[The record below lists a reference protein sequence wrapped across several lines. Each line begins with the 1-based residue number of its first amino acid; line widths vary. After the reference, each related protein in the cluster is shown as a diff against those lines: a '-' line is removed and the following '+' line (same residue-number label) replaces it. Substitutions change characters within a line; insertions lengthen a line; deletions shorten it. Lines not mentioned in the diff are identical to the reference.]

1 MPGCRWAPRRH
12 AGRQLDFPNH
22 IGYTLRH
29 PLPEVHRASGS
40 SGRRRGHE
48 SPPVPAPEGF
58 TSRPSRRQGP
68 GQTARLPIRERFP
81 RDLWSR
87 HLIASPRAGS
97 EPLSLRV
104 ELDCSCAFQPFAR
117 RTRFGDPQPGRPRTP
132 ARYPSRVPTPKRSS
146 PRRKARTRQRAYSR
160 AYRPASGARVLCAA
174 PGATRAS
181 PPPAPCGA
189 RRFRRGRSRS
199 RAAPDRCLQPAM
211 SPTSVLR
218 AGSGKEPRGDPRPR
232 TSRGG
237 AFRFPAGPAPIP
249 HSQAP

>member
-81 RDLWSR
+81 PDLWSR

-104 ELDCSCAFQPFAR
+104 ELDCSCAFQPLAR

-132 ARYPSRVPTPKRSS
+132 ARYPSRVPTPKRIL
-146 PRRKARTRQRAYSR
+146 PGI
-160 AYRPASGARVLCAA
+160 RPALASGHIRVPAL
-174 PGATRAS
+174 PVATRSPISTAVPRAGERSCAS
-181 PPPAPCGA
+181 PPAP
-189 RRFRRGRSRS
+189 R
-199 RAAPDRCLQPAM
+199 
-211 SPTSVLR
+211 
-218 AGSGKEPRGDPRPR
+218 
-232 TSRGG
+232 
-237 AFRFPAGPAPIP
+237 
-249 HSQAP
+249 

>member
-1 MPGCRWAPRRH
+1 MI
-12 AGRQLDFPNH
+12 DFPNH

-81 RDLWSR
+81 PDLWSR

-104 ELDCSCAFQPFAR
+104 ELDCSCAFQPLAR

-160 AYRPASGARVLCAA
+160 ACLARGDTIPYFDSRPA
-174 PGATRAS
+174 
-181 PPPAPCGA
+181 
-189 RRFRRGRSRS
+189 RRGAVLRIT
-199 RAAPDRCLQPAM
+199 AG
-211 SPTSVLR
+211 TSVVR
-218 AGSGKEPRGDPRPR
+218 RRRGL
-232 TSRGG
+232 SL
-237 AFRFPAGPAPIP
+237 A
-249 HSQAP
+249 

>member
-1 MPGCRWAPRRH
+1 M
-12 AGRQLDFPNH
+12 
-22 IGYTLRH
+22 LRH
-29 PLPEVHRASGS
+29 PLPEVHRANGS
-40 SGRRRGHE
+40 SGRRRGHPKPTCARTGRVHE
-48 SPPVPAPEGF
+48 PSFEAAGSRANGAAPDKRALPPRPVEPAPYREPACRIRATFAEG
-58 TSRPSRRQGP
+58 
-68 GQTARLPIRERFP
+68 
-81 RDLWSR
+81 
-87 HLIASPRAGS
+87 RAGLFLCF
-97 EPLSLRV
+97 PAVRKAHTLR
-104 ELDCSCAFQPFAR
+104 R
-117 RTRFGDPQPGRPRTP
+117 PQPGRPRTP